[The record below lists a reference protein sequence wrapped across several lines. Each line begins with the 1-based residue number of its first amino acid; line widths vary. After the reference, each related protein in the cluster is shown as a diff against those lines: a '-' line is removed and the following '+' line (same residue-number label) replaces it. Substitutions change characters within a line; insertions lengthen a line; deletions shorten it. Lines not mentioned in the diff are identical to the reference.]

1 MADMMQFDLVSP
13 EKRLASFEASS
24 VQIPGADGDLTAMPG
39 HSPVITT
46 LRPGVVRVQSADG
59 DKSYVVTSGF
69 VEVTAGSVSVVAVP
83 SKTGDE
89 VRKDDLSDLLEEA
102 RAKAASAEADQKDGA
117 EKFVADLVQLL
128 EDME

>member
-46 LRPGVVRVQSADG
+46 LRPGVVRVQSAEG

-69 VEVTAGSVSVVAVP
+69 VEVTAGSVSVIAERAHA
-83 SKTGDE
+83 GDE

>member
-13 EKRLASFEASS
+13 EKRLASFEAAS

-59 DKSYVVTSGF
+59 EKDYVVTSGF
-69 VEVTAGSVSVVAVP
+69 VEVTAGSVSVIAERAHA
-83 SKTGDE
+83 GDE
-89 VRKDDLSDLLEEA
+89 VRKEDLEDVLADA
-102 RAKAASAEADQKDGA
+102 RAKAEEADGESKDGA
-117 EKFVADLVQLL
+117 EKLVADLVELM
-128 EDME
+128 DRMD

>member
-13 EKRLASFEASS
+13 EKRLASFEAAS

-59 DKSYVVTSGF
+59 EKDYVVTSGF
-69 VEVTAGSVSVVAVP
+69 VEVTANSVSVIAERAHA
-83 SKTGDE
+83 GDE
-89 VRKDDLSDLLEEA
+89 VRKEDLEDVLSEA
-102 RAKAASAEADQKDGA
+102 RAKAAEAEGEHKDGA
-117 EKFVADLVQLL
+117 EKLVADLVHLM
-128 EDME
+128 DNMD